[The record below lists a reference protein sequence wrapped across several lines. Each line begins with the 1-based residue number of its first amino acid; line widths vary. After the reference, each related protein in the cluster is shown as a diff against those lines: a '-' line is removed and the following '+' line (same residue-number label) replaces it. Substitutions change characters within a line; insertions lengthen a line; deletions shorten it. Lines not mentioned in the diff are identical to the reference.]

1 MRTTV
6 WMVLAGMAL
15 VSLAGAAEAPV
26 PWDLPTLLQRV
37 PPLKHDATGRLAMVT
52 WDRFL
57 ASADDKSF
65 TEGKPLPVEMYREL
79 ARRGLTQALFPDEKY
94 IPMALAIQEAG
105 GQVIFV
111 QGDGGNG
118 PGAEASDTLHQL
130 PKDFK
135 IPEGEIHYVC
145 PLMLAGWNV
154 RANKVRATLT
164 KFKEAGVKVTGYWMD
179 WEGEPWPLK
188 AQWEQAKA
196 CTRCR
201 EQFPAGVLDDWE
213 RYRSHIALLRA
224 DLFSAYL
231 AAPALE
237 IFPTC
242 SVTNWE
248 AVVSMPDNITWS
260 WTQSRSLPP
269 QQIGL
274 LTGSN
279 PIAYGNDA
287 LYRIHWKKL
296 GNLPLNQ
303 ETMDRLY
310 TSVELAQVSQNEANQ
325 MRWSAEKQTIPWVD
339 RYCPDADDSKIPI
352 MSRERYREVLRH
364 LWLRGTDAMQIFQP
378 VRKGHESIATEEIE
392 DAVAIYDEMLEY
404 RKFLDAGKVMN
415 TAVPALQEKG
425 PIWSGLLLGDE
436 AVVRAFVQDS
446 KPKDFAL
453 RPWEDSPAVK
463 LTAPPS
469 GATYRLIHRA
479 GKPVVVGGQWSPHP
493 KPTL

>member
-1 MRTTV
+1 MHKAILICA
-6 WMVLAGMAL
+6 VLALCG
-15 VSLAGAAEAPV
+15 AGAVAEEAPI

-52 WDRFL
+52 WDRFRL
-57 ASADDKSF
+57 SAEDKSF
-65 TEGKPLPVEMYREL
+65 EEGKPLPVEMYREL

-118 PGAEASDTLHQL
+118 PGAEGPDALHKL
-130 PKDFK
+130 
-135 IPEGEIHYVC
+135 PEGFRIPKGQIHYVC
-145 PLMLAGWNV
+145 PLMLAGWNI

-164 KFKEAGVKVTGYWMD
+164 KFREAGVKVTGYWMD

-188 AQWEQAKA
+188 SRWEQAQA
-196 CTRCR
+196 CSRCR
-201 EQFPAGVLDDWE
+201 EQFPPGVLDDWE
-213 RYRSHIALLRA
+213 RYRAFIALLRA

-237 IFPTC
+237 IYPTC

-248 AVVSMPDNITWS
+248 AVISSPETMVWS

-269 QQIGL
+269 QQLGL

-279 PIAYGNDA
+279 PIAYGNDY
-287 LYRIHWKKL
+287 LYELHWGKL

-303 ETMDRLY
+303 ENMDRLY

-325 MRWSAEKQTIPWVD
+325 QRWAPEKLTLPWVD
-339 RYCPDADDSKIPI
+339 RYCPDVGDEKVPI

-364 LWLRGTDAMQIFQP
+364 LWLRGADSMQIFQP

-392 DAVAIYDEMLEY
+392 DAVAIYDEMLAH
-404 RKFLDAGKVMN
+404 RKFLEAGKVMN

-436 AVVRAFVQDS
+436 AIVRAFVQDS
-446 KPKDFAL
+446 KPGQVTL
-453 RPWEDSPAVK
+453 QPWPDASPVT
-463 LTAPPS
+463 LVAPPT
-469 GATYRLIHRA
+469 GATYRLRHAA
-479 GKPVVVGGQWSPHP
+479 GKRVTVREERAAS
-493 KPTL
+493 